1 MLCTE
6 AIFTAPAKHSTI
18 CGMATLIEFDA
29 ERVGKREAI
38 LAELRQLPSYKRACA
53 AVGINISTLRRW
65 RIDDSAFNDEC
76 EAARRAG
83 FEALEDEAVERG
95 LFKGSDRLLMF
106 MLAGYRPSI
115 FGDSQRASQA
125 REETQE
131 PTRLIINDA

>member
-1 MLCTE
+1 
-6 AIFTAPAKHSTI
+6 
-18 CGMATLIEFDA
+18 MATLIELDA
-29 ERVGKREAI
+29 ERKAKREAV
-38 LAELRQLPSYKRACA
+38 LAELRQVPSFKRASA
-53 AVGINISTLRRW
+53 AVGVHINTLLRW
-65 RIDDSAFNDEC
+65 RTDDPGFNDEC

-115 FGDSQRASQA
+115 FGDAQRASQA